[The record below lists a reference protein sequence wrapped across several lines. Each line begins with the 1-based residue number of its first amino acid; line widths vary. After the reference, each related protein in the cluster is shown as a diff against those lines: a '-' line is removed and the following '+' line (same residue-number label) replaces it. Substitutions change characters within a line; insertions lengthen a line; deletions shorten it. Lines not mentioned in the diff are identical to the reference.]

1 MMLTPQQWEKSGIQW
16 EWREYHWITDENV
29 VATGVPSDGDIIA
42 SVQPTESTPPTLQE
56 DEFDNDIDNC
66 SEEFM
71 PPSADEAQKA
81 AQILR
86 AYFSSKENVETSLLH
101 KLSDNDR
108 TLAYTIATSKTQV
121 HLSPDFTSQEFWKKA
136 KRFDDYTVVIVS
148 GNTKQRRCLLK

>member
-1 MMLTPQQWEKSGIQW
+1 M
-16 EWREYHWITDENV
+16 
-29 VATGVPSDGDIIA
+29 IA

-56 DEFDNDIDNC
+56 NEFDNDIDNC

-71 PPSADEAQKA
+71 PQSADEAQKA

-108 TLAYTIATSKTQV
+108 TWLTLLLLVRLK
-121 HLSPDFTSQEFWKKA
+121 
-136 KRFDDYTVVIVS
+136 
-148 GNTKQRRCLLK
+148 GN